1 MDVIYGRYPKRNLLM
16 TFTFFIFRQFIGLP
30 NRTKEGCTLE
40 VYRVADIR
48 LDYFILKDLFKSV
61 FMVHDLTALNEP
73 NTNGLI
79 AIFDAKNFSFRH
91 FMSLVAH
98 VPTVIHFL
106 QYVQEADC
114 IDIVQIHFVNCSWV
128 VSKTHSFIKPF
139 LTRELS
145 EKMFFHS
152 SNFDTLHEF
161 VSKELLPVDFGGN
174 DGTLD
179 EYMKATLKNLRKHR
193 DFITKNEN
201 FFLTH
206 Q

>member
-1 MDVIYGRYPKRNLLM
+1 M
-16 TFTFFIFRQFIGLP
+16 FCRQFIGLP
-30 NRTKEGCTLE
+30 KKTKEGCTLE
-40 VYRVADIR
+40 VYRVADTR
-48 LDYFILKDLFKSV
+48 MDYFILKDLFKSV
-61 FMVHDLTALNEP
+61 FMVHDMAALNEP

-91 FMSLVAH
+91 FMNLVAH
-98 VPTVIHFL
+98 APTVIHFL

-114 IDIVQIHFVNCSWV
+114 IHIVQIHFVNCSWV
-128 VSKTHSFIKPF
+128 VSKTHSFLKPF

-152 SNFDTLHEF
+152 SNSDTLYEF
-161 VSKELLPVDFGGN
+161 ISKELLPTDFGGYV
-174 DGTLD
+174 GSLD
-179 EYMKATLKNLRKHR
+179 EHMENTLNNLRKHR

-201 FFLTH
+201 FFLPH